1 MFGGSSHLHEENIRH
16 DFQDTT
22 KSVCSGKMKFLVTIL
37 FYCVIYLNEILV
49 LRNLSNNISENTAEE
64 NNLIIINLLLYEKKS
79 LNNLV
84 TLIFRMLTSNS
95 YLKKKQRI
103 LIKKTNNI
111 GLE

>member
-22 KSVCSGKMKFLVTIL
+22 NSVCSGKMKFLVTIL

-49 LRNLSNNISENTAEE
+49 LRNLSNNSEKTAEE

>member
-22 KSVCSGKMKFLVTIL
+22 NSVCSGKMKFLVTIL

-64 NNLIIINLLLYEKKS
+64 NNLIINLLLYEKKS

>member
-22 KSVCSGKMKFLVTIL
+22 NSVCSGKMKFLVTIL

-49 LRNLSNNISENTAEE
+49 LRNLSNNSEKTAEE
-64 NNLIIINLLLYEKKS
+64 NNLIIINLLPYEKKS

-84 TLIFRMLTSNS
+84 TLIFRMLISNS
-95 YLKKKQRI
+95 YLKAKDFNKEN
-103 LIKKTNNI
+103 K
-111 GLE
+111 